1 MILFQKYINISEL
14 SFTDSSASAFRNSR
28 IVRVVKIEG
37 TGESFWVQKW
47 KNEIGFY
54 PEFSRID

>member
-1 MILFQKYINISEL
+1 MNLFQKYINISEL

-37 TGESFWVQKW
+37 TGESF
-47 KNEIGFY
+47 
-54 PEFSRID
+54 